1 MLGGGLRAKER
12 GKGAAMPEWV
22 PELMEG
28 AVFLGIVTA
37 VVVRAVVNR
46 SGTRRLP
53 LWGTALVGVA
63 AAWIG
68 MPALVW
74 VQELWRATPW
84 LPEITGGAL
93 FIGAWV
99 AMIAAVM
106 FEQKGAPR
114 RVPLWA
120 AALAGAVAMLGVP
133 PLLDAVTG
141 SYQRASFR
149 SDVNHCTRG
158 MLGQVQPREVTN
170 TCDFPITVGLC
181 LPTEQNPD
189 PCAQSVTIAPGD
201 QARFDPGSAGLSS
214 VPSNPAGLTVV
225 ACRVPHR
232 PSRTPK
238 VTGRGFDGVCL
249 PAG

>member
-1 MLGGGLRAKER
+1 M
-12 GKGAAMPEWV
+12 

-28 AVFLGIVTA
+28 AIFWGIVTA
-37 VVVRAVVNR
+37 VVVRALVNR

-53 LWGTALVGVA
+53 LWGAALVGIA
-63 AAWIG
+63 MAWLG
-68 MPALVW
+68 MPVLAGA
-74 VQELWRATPW
+74 QDLWRSTPW
-84 LPEITGGAL
+84 LPEVTGGAL
-93 FIGAWV
+93 FIGGWV
-99 AMIAAVM
+99 AMIAAVL
-106 FEQKGAPR
+106 FERKGAPR
-114 RVPLWA
+114 RVPLWV
-120 AALAGAVAMLGVP
+120 AALAGGVATFAVP

-149 SDVNHCTRG
+149 ADVNNCTHG
-158 MLGQVQPREVTN
+158 MLGQVQPQDVTN

-189 PCAQSVTIAPGD
+189 PCAQSVTLAPGEV
-201 QARFDPGSAGLSS
+201 ARFDPGSAGLSS